1 MILLVTFW
9 VLLVQPVP
17 PAGAPEMKEF
27 KVETVEFG
35 SIEDCDAA
43 GRKWADELADAAYA
57 PQHRLQWGAQ
67 RPRYAPAGAAVTFTC
82 VSRERK

>member
-1 MILLVTFW
+1 MILLVAFW

-27 KVETVEFG
+27 TVETVEFG
-35 SIEDCDAA
+35 AFEDCVAA
-43 GRKWADELADAAYA
+43 GRRCADELADAAYA

-82 VSRERK
+82 VERSR